1 MLVIIFL
8 MLRSAASQRE
18 EPGRVPSGV
27 SQVSMGCKSFPDESH
42 VIIELFAV

>member
-1 MLVIIFL
+1 

-18 EPGRVPSGV
+18 EPGSVPSEV

-42 VIIELFAV
+42 VITELFVL